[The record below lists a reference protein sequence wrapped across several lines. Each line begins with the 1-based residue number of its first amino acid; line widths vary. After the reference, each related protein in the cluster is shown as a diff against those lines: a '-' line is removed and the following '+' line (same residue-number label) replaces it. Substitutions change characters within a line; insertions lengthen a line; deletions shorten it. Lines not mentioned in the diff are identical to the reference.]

1 MMVDCK
7 KMTIE
12 GCDISYS
19 VHGKSG
25 PGLLLVSGFTA
36 DRHVWDLVVN
46 DLATRYRVL
55 VFDNPGIG
63 QSYMPDTLSVEKMA
77 DIAHA
82 LAKNVFQGD
91 YHLAGH
97 SMGGAI
103 AMTVAKKFGN
113 EISSLALLCSFPR
126 LGVPF
131 KMVCELKMQMYDDG
145 LSAKYIDQLALPWAF
160 SDKFL
165 SQDGVLSTIYKMQEE
180 NPCPQPKK
188 GYKAQLGALLS
199 FDAHGWLNQIEVPAL
214 ILAGKDD
221 LIAPEQDSIYLNKQ
235 IKNSKLMVMDQTGH
249 VPQIERPAEFVNI
262 VNDFLG

>member
-19 VHGKSG
+19 VHGESG

-82 LAKNVFQGD
+82 LAKKVFQGD

-103 AMTVAKKFGN
+103 AMAVAKKFGN
-113 EISSLALLCSFPR
+113 EITSLALLCSFPR

-145 LSAKYIDQLALPWAF
+145 LPATYIDQLALPWAF

-165 SQDGVLSTIYKMQEE
+165 SQEGVLSTIYKMQEE

-188 GYKAQLGALLS
+188 GYKAQLGALLN
-199 FDAHGWLNQIEVPAL
+199 FDAQDWLNQIEVPAL

-235 IKNSKLMVMDQTGH
+235 IKNSKLVVMDQTGH
-249 VPQIERPAEFVNI
+249 VPQIERPAEFINI
-262 VNDFLG
+262 INDFLG